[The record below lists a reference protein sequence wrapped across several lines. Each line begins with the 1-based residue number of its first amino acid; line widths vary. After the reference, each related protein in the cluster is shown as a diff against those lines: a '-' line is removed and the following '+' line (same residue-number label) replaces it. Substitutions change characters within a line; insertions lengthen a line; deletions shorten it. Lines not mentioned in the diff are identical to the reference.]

1 MVKDYPCPRTMN
13 ASASQIAATESL
25 LAFWR
30 DAGVDAC
37 FEDAPVDR
45 TFVPA
50 PPEQKATLKAVASVT
65 APTDFSGA
73 VAEARRLAAEA
84 GDLDA
89 LKEAVAAFTGCPLHE
104 MGAKQA
110 VFARGDPKAPILV
123 IGEGPGAD
131 EDAQGAPFVGRAGK
145 LLDRMLDAAGLL
157 DKVFITNT
165 VFWRPP
171 GNRTPTP
178 QEQMVCAPFVE
189 RAFALI
195 RPKAVLLLGAASAK
209 SVLKTDEGIMK
220 MRGQWREWR
229 LNEGDVSA
237 PVLPT
242 LHPAFLLRQPMAKR
256 LAWADMLEL
265 AARLDTAD

>member
-1 MVKDYPCPRTMN
+1 MN
-13 ASASQIAATESL
+13 ALNPEIAATESL

-50 PPEQKATLKAVASVT
+50 PPEQKATLKAVASVS
-65 APTDFSGA
+65 APTDIGGA

-89 LKEAVAAFTGCPLHE
+89 LKEAIAAFTGCPLRD
-104 MGAKQA
+104 MGASQS
-110 VFARGDPKAPILV
+110 VFARGDPGAPVLV
-123 IGEGPGAD
+123 IGEAPGAD

-145 LLDRMLDAAGLL
+145 LLDRMLDAAGLEN
-157 DKVFITNT
+157 KVFITNT
-165 VFWRPP
+165 VFWSPP
-171 GNRTPTP
+171 GNRSPTP
-178 QEQMVCAPFVE
+178 QEQLVCAPFVE

-195 RPKAVLLLGAASAK
+195 QPKAVLLLGAAAAR

-229 LNEGDVSA
+229 LNEGGVAA

-256 LAWADMLEL
+256 MAWADVLDL
-265 AARLDTAD
+265 AAKLDATD

>member
-1 MVKDYPCPRTMN
+1 MN
-13 ASASQIAATESL
+13 ALNPEIAATESL

-50 PPEQKATLKAVASVT
+50 PPEQKATLKAVASVA
-65 APTDFSGA
+65 APADFSGA
-73 VAEARRLAAEA
+73 IAEARRLAAEA
-84 GDLDA
+84 ADLDA
-89 LKEAVAAFTGCPLHE
+89 LKDAIAAFTGCPLRD

-110 VFARGDPKAPILV
+110 VFARGDPKAPVMV
-123 IGEGPGAD
+123 IGEGPGGE
-131 EDAQGAPFVGRAGK
+131 EDAQGAPFVGRAGQ
-145 LLDRMLDAAGLL
+145 LLDRMLDAAGLR

-171 GNRTPTP
+171 GNRSPTP
-178 QEQMVCAPFVE
+178 QEQLVCAPFLE
-189 RAFALI
+189 RAFALV
-195 RPKAVLLLGAASAK
+195 RPRAVLLLGAAAAK

-220 MRGQWREWR
+220 TRGQWREWR

-237 PVLPT
+237 PALPT
-242 LHPAFLLRQPMAKR
+242 LHPAFLLRQPLAKR
-256 LAWADMLEL
+256 MVWADLLAL
-265 AARLDTAD
+265 AARLDAAD

>member
-1 MVKDYPCPRTMN
+1 MN
-13 ASASQIAATESL
+13 ALNPEIAATESL

-50 PPEQKATLKAVASVT
+50 PPEQKATLKAVASVSA
-65 APTDFSGA
+65 APDLGEA
-73 VAEARRLAAEA
+73 IGEARRLAAA
-84 GDLDA
+84 AQDMDA
-89 LKEAVAAFTGCPLHE
+89 LGQAIAAFTGCPLRD

-110 VFARGDPKAPILV
+110 VFSRGAPQAPILV

-131 EDAQGAPFVGRAGK
+131 EDAQGQPFVGRAGK

-178 QEQMVCAPFVE
+178 QEQLVCSPFVE
-189 RAFALI
+189 RAFALLQ
-195 RPKAVLLLGAASAK
+195 PKAVLLMGAAAAK

-220 MRGQWREWR
+220 MRGQWRDWR

-237 PVLPT
+237 PALPT

-265 AARLDTAD
+265 AARLDAAD

>member
-1 MVKDYPCPRTMN
+1 MN
-13 ASASQIAATESL
+13 VLNPEIAATESL

-37 FEDAPVDR
+37 FADAPVDR

-50 PPEQKATLKAVASVT
+50 PPEQKATLKAVASVS
-65 APTDFSGA
+65 APVDFSGA
-73 VAEARRLAAEA
+73 VGEARRLAAEA
-84 GDLDA
+84 DDLDA
-89 LKEAVAAFTGCPLHE
+89 LQDAIAAFTGCPLRE
-104 MGAKQA
+104 MGASQA
-110 VFARGDPKAPILV
+110 VFARGDPQASILV

-145 LLDRMLDAAGLL
+145 LLDKMLDAAGLL

-171 GNRTPTP
+171 GNRPPTP
-178 QEQMVCAPFVE
+178 QEQMVCAPFIE

-195 RPKAVLLLGAASAK
+195 QPKAVLLLGAAAAR

-229 LNEGDVSA
+229 LNEGGVAA

-242 LHPAFLLRQPMAKR
+242 LHPAFLLRQPIAKR
-256 LAWADMLEL
+256 MAWADMLEL
-265 AARLDTAD
+265 AATLDAAD

>member
-1 MVKDYPCPRTMN
+1 MATP
-13 ASASQIAATESL
+13 SSEIAATESL

-45 TFVPA
+45 TFVSA

-65 APTDFSGA
+65 AAPDLGDA
-73 VAEARRLAAEA
+73 VSEARRLAAGA

-89 LKEAVAAFTGCPLHE
+89 LKDAIAAFTGCPLRD

-110 VFARGDPKAPILV
+110 VFSRGDPEAPILV

-145 LLDRMLDAAGLL
+145 LLDRMLDAAGLKE
-157 DKVFITNT
+157 KVFITNT
-165 VFWRPP
+165 IFWRPP

-178 QEQMVCAPFVE
+178 QEQLVCSPFVE

-195 RPKAVLLLGAASAK
+195 RPKAVLLLGAAAAK
-209 SVLKTDEGIMK
+209 SVLKTDEGVMK
-220 MRGQWREWR
+220 MRGRWREWR

-237 PVLPT
+237 PALPT

-256 LAWADMLEL
+256 LAWADMLAL
-265 AARLDTAD
+265 AAKLDEMD

>member
-1 MVKDYPCPRTMN
+1 MN
-13 ASASQIAATESL
+13 VLNPEIAATESL

-37 FEDAPVDR
+37 FADAPVDR

-50 PPEQKATLKAVASVT
+50 PPEQKATLKAVASVS
-65 APTDFSGA
+65 APVDFSGA
-73 VAEARRLAAEA
+73 VGEARRRAAEA
-84 GDLDA
+84 DNLDA
-89 LKEAVAAFTGCPLHE
+89 LQDAIAAFTGCPLRD
-104 MGAKQA
+104 MGASQA
-110 VFARGDPKAPILV
+110 VFARGDPHAPILV

-145 LLDRMLDAAGLL
+145 LLDKMLDAAGLL

-189 RAFALI
+189 RTFALI
-195 RPKAVLLLGAASAK
+195 QPKAVLLLGAAAAR

-229 LNEGDVSA
+229 LNEGGVAA

-256 LAWADMLEL
+256 MAWADMLEL
-265 AARLDTAD
+265 AATLDAAD

>member
-1 MVKDYPCPRTMN
+1 MN
-13 ASASQIAATESL
+13 ALNPEIAATESL

-45 TFVPA
+45 TFIPA
-50 PPEQKATLKAVASVT
+50 PLEQKATLKAVAAVS
-65 APTDFSGA
+65 APTDIGGA
-73 VAEARRLAAEA
+73 VSEARRLAAGA

-89 LKEAVAAFTGCPLHE
+89 LKEAIAAFSGCPLRD
-104 MGAKQA
+104 MGASQA
-110 VFARGDPKAPILV
+110 VFARGDPRAPSLV

-195 RPKAVLLLGAASAK
+195 QPKAVLLLGAAAAR

-220 MRGQWREWR
+220 TRGHWREWR
-229 LNEGDVSA
+229 LNEGGVAA

-256 LAWADMLEL
+256 MAWADVLAL
-265 AARLDTAD
+265 AAKLDTPD

>member
-1 MVKDYPCPRTMN
+1 MN
-13 ASASQIAATESL
+13 ALNPEIAATESL

-37 FEDAPVDR
+37 FADAPVDR

-50 PPEQKATLKAVASVT
+50 PPEQKATLKAVASVS
-65 APTDFSGA
+65 APVDFSGA
-73 VAEARRLAAEA
+73 VGEARRRAAEA
-84 GDLDA
+84 DNLDA
-89 LKEAVAAFTGCPLHE
+89 LQDAIAAFTGCPLRD
-104 MGAKQA
+104 MGASQA
-110 VFARGDPKAPILV
+110 VFARGDPHAPILV

-145 LLDRMLDAAGLL
+145 LLDKMLDAAGLL

-189 RAFALI
+189 RTFALI
-195 RPKAVLLLGAASAK
+195 QPKAVLLLGAAAAR

-229 LNEGDVSA
+229 LNEGGVAA

-256 LAWADMLEL
+256 MAWADMLEL
-265 AARLDTAD
+265 AATLDATD

>member
-1 MVKDYPCPRTMN
+1 MN
-13 ASASQIAATESL
+13 ALNPEIAATESL

-50 PPEQKATLKAVASVT
+50 PPEQKATLKAVASVA
-65 APTDFSGA
+65 APADFSGA
-73 VAEARRLAAEA
+73 IAEARRLAAEA
-84 GDLDA
+84 ADLDA
-89 LKEAVAAFTGCPLHE
+89 LKDAIAAFTGCPLRD

-110 VFARGDPKAPILV
+110 VFARGDPKAPV
-123 IGEGPGAD
+123 MVVGEGPGGE
-131 EDAQGAPFVGRAGK
+131 EDAQGAPFVGRAGQ
-145 LLDRMLDAAGLL
+145 LLDRMLDAAGLR

-171 GNRTPTP
+171 GNRSPTP
-178 QEQMVCAPFVE
+178 QEQLVCAPFLE
-189 RAFALI
+189 RAFALV
-195 RPKAVLLLGAASAK
+195 RPRAVLLLGAAAAK

-220 MRGQWREWR
+220 TRGQWREWR

-237 PVLPT
+237 PALPT
-242 LHPAFLLRQPMAKR
+242 LHPAFLLRQPLAKR
-256 LAWADMLEL
+256 MVWADLLAL
-265 AARLDTAD
+265 AARLDAAD

>member
-1 MVKDYPCPRTMN
+1 MN
-13 ASASQIAATESL
+13 ALNPEIAATESL

-45 TFVPA
+45 TFTPA

-65 APTDFSGA
+65 VAPDLGGA
-73 VAEARRLAAEA
+73 VSEARRLAAEA

-89 LKEAVAAFTGCPLHE
+89 LKDAIAGFTGCPLRD
-104 MGAKQA
+104 MGASQS
-110 VFARGDPKAPILV
+110 VFARGDPGAPVLV

-145 LLDRMLDAAGLL
+145 LLDKMLDAAGLL
-157 DKVFITNT
+157 DRVFITNT

-178 QEQMVCAPFVE
+178 QEQMICAPFVE
-189 RAFALI
+189 RAFALMQ
-195 RPKAVLLLGAASAK
+195 PKAVLLLGAAAAK

-229 LNEGDVSA
+229 LSEGGLAA

-256 LAWADMLEL
+256 MAWADMLEL
-265 AARLDTAD
+265 AAKLDASD